1 MNKIIFAFI
10 IVFLIHSCAYEPV
23 LSNKKYDFKFESITS
38 NVESQTNQILKSNFI
53 DKSKKASEKAYNLY
67 FSTNESKEIISSNK
81 QGDPTV
87 FKTKISVNYSLKD
100 KNKIILN
107 DTIER
112 YVTYNNIE
120 DKFEL
125 LKYEENI
132 LNNLLDSISWEVLMS
147 INNNF

>member
-1 MNKIIFAFI
+1 MNKIIFAFTI
-10 IVFLIHSCAYEPV
+10 IFFIHSCAYEPV
-23 LSNKKYDFKFESITS
+23 LSNKKYDFKFDSITS
-38 NVESQTNQILKSNFI
+38 DVENQTNQILKSNFI
-53 DKSKKASEKAYNLY
+53 DKSKKVSERVYNLY

-87 FKTKISVNYSLKD
+87 FKTKISVSYSLKD
-100 KNKIILN
+100 KNKIILK
-107 DTIER
+107 DTTER